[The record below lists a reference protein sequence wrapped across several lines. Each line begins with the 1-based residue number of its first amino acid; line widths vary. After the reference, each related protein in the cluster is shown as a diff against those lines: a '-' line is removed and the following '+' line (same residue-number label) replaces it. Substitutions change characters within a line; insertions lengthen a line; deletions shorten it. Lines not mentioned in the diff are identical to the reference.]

1 MNPEIIFSLIT
12 GVYFLLHLYL
22 LSGLKRTMELD
33 PENENRD
40 KSLTVIVAGR
50 NESNNITD
58 CINSL
63 KQSEVLNNQVEFIL
77 VNDNST
83 DDTFELMQKAA
94 DNAQGFIVMNSIPSL
109 SSNLKGK
116 ANAIDNAINI
126 CNGEIIVSTDADC
139 IVPKQWINR
148 TAKYYNKDTGMVCGF
163 TFVDHNNSLF
173 NLMQCIDWFYLLTLA
188 SSSCGLKKIMSCIG
202 NNISF
207 SKEAYEHVGGYNSI
221 KFSVTEDLAL
231 MRKINAAGIFDI
243 NFPLDINCL
252 VKTKPCISLKEL
264 ISQKRRWLKG
274 GVGINLLGYITGL
287 SLYSVNILL
296 LFGLFFIELPLYLL
310 LIAVKIF
317 SELILLR
324 NTFRIFNVKYLY
336 KYYPLFTIYFAVYGL
351 LLPITFIFKS
361 GIKWKERKF

>member
-1 MNPEIIFSLIT
+1 MKLNSDVNSP
-12 GVYFLLHLYL
+12 
-22 LSGLKRTMELD
+22 
-33 PENENRD
+33 D
-40 KSLTVIVAGR
+40 KSVTVIVAGR

-83 DDTFELMQKAA
+83 DNTLELMQKAA
-94 DNAQGFIVMNSIPSL
+94 DNVQGFKVMNSKPSFT
-109 SSNLKGK
+109 SNLKGK
-116 ANAIDNAINI
+116 ANAIDNAIEI
-126 CNGEIIVSTDADC
+126 SSGEIIVSTDADC
-139 IVPKQWINR
+139 IVPKEWINK
-148 TAKYYNKDTGMVCGF
+148 TAGYFNEETGMVCGF
-163 TFVDHNNSLF
+163 TFIDHKNSLF

-202 NNISF
+202 NNLSF
-207 SKEAYEHVGGYNSI
+207 TKKAYEYTGGYSSI

-231 MRKINAAGIFDI
+231 MRKINAAGIFNI
-243 NFPLDINCL
+243 HFPLDRKCL
-252 VKTKPCISLKEL
+252 IKTKPCESVKEL

-274 GVGINLLGYITGL
+274 GIGINFLGYLTGL

-310 LIAVKIF
+310 LISVKII

-324 NTFRIFNVKYLY
+324 ITFRIFNVKYLY
-336 KYYPLFTIYFAVYGL
+336 KYYPLFTIYFALYGL